1 MMVDAT
7 VFSYEW
13 IFKPEIDHYQA
24 GLMVFTLKLQ
34 VYVID
39 FIKPC
44 S

>member
-24 GLMVFTLKLQ
+24 GVAVFTLKL
-34 VYVID
+34 
-39 FIKPC
+39 
-44 S
+44 